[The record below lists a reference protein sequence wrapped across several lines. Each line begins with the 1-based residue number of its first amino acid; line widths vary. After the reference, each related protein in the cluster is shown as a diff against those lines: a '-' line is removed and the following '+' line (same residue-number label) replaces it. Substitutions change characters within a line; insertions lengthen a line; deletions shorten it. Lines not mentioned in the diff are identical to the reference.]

1 MPNRFVL
8 FPLAN
13 RLFYEDSS
21 MKPNSLYAQLE
32 LIQEEPLD
40 SPLQTDYSLGR
51 VWGAAKK
58 HLGTGASRLLA
69 YLCGST
75 DLSVTV
81 KRDGQGHTV
90 FVAYDPVSQ
99 QHHTFS
105 SEQELRVWVDQRY
118 YQ

>member
-1 MPNRFVL
+1 
-8 FPLAN
+8 
-13 RLFYEDSS
+13 

-32 LIQEEPLD
+32 LIQEPLGN
-40 SPLQTDYSLGR
+40 PIQTDYSIAR
-51 VWGAAKK
+51 VWAGAKRYLRRA
-58 HLGTGASRLLA
+58 GGALLT

-81 KRDGQGHTV
+81 KRDLRGNTL

-99 QHHTFS
+99 QRRTFS
-105 SEQELRVWVDQRY
+105 SEQELRVWADQRY

>member
-1 MPNRFVL
+1 
-8 FPLAN
+8 
-13 RLFYEDSS
+13 

-32 LIQEEPLD
+32 LIPEPLER
-40 SPLQTDYSLGR
+40 SIQTDYSIAR
-51 VWGAAKK
+51 VWAGAKQ
-58 HLGTGASRLLA
+58 RLSAVGIALLT

-81 KRDGQGHTV
+81 RRNHRGNTL
-90 FVAYDPVSQ
+90 FVAYDPVTQ
-99 QHHTFS
+99 QRHTFS

>member
-1 MPNRFVL
+1 
-8 FPLAN
+8 
-13 RLFYEDSS
+13 

-32 LIQEEPLD
+32 LIQEPLD
-40 SPLQTDYSLGR
+40 SAIQTDYSIAR
-51 VWGAAKK
+51 VWVGAKRRLSL
-58 HLGTGASRLLA
+58 LGSALLI

-75 DLSVTV
+75 DLSVSV
-81 KRDGQGHTV
+81 KRDLRGNTL

-99 QHHTFS
+99 QRHTFS

>member
-1 MPNRFVL
+1 
-8 FPLAN
+8 
-13 RLFYEDSS
+13 

-32 LIQEEPLD
+32 LIPEPLER
-40 SPLQTDYSLGR
+40 SGRSDYAIGR
-51 VWGAAKK
+51 VWAGAKARFRPM
-58 HLGTGASRLLA
+58 ASRLLA

-81 KRDGQGHTV
+81 KRVGRRSALGGDRLGHTV

-99 QHHTFS
+99 QRHTFS
-105 SEQELRVWVDQRY
+105 SEQELRVWIEQRY